1 MDCNI
6 FMEPLW
12 YNGIRVN
19 LLNSTQETDL
29 IVAAHLVS
37 FYMLQYVLTIQWM
50 YVGSAWN
57 FNFNNNKTNS
67 YQMRLFEYKLCQE
80 IQWHNKNKP
89 FLSKC
94 QVYFLL
100 KCSLFLLEFLLLF
113 LLFYFLHLPKHQ
125 DQSCTFWICL
135 IMRKRPQYPSTL
147 FMHQTF
153 TQYWKEPFCQQGII
167 LSGI

>member
-1 MDCNI
+1 MI
-6 FMEPLW
+6 S
-12 YNGIRVN
+12 NGIRVN

-29 IVAAHLVS
+29 KVAAHLVS

-57 FNFNNNKTNS
+57 FNFNNNKTYS
-67 YQMRLFEYKLCQE
+67 DQMRLFECKLCQE
-80 IQWHNKNKP
+80 IQRHNKNKP

-113 LLFYFLHLPKHQ
+113 LLFLFSSFAKTSRSVLHLLNLPDHAKASTVSKYSFYASDVHAVLKG
-125 DQSCTFWICL
+125 TFL
-135 IMRKRPQYPSTL
+135 STGNH
-147 FMHQTF
+147 FIR
-153 TQYWKEPFCQQGII
+153 YIAR
-167 LSGI
+167 